1 MSVKVI
7 FLGTSGS
14 VPTTKRGMPSLVVQ
28 REGELLMFDCGEGT
42 QRQMIKAGLGFGRP
56 MKIFIS
62 HMHSDHIL
70 GLPGLLQTMSMMG
83 RVKPLQIYGP
93 QALEDFLEHVI
104 ETIIGELNY
113 PLEIY
118 STSEGETCRGSDY
131 SIQAVETDHSIQN
144 FSYAIVEYPRPGKF
158 YREKALA
165 LGVPE
170 GPLWK
175 MLQKGKTI
183 TLEDGRVI
191 TPEDV
196 LGPPRRGL
204 KIVYSGDTRPSMK
217 LVKLAANADLLIHEA
232 TFDEELKDKARIEG
246 HSTIVD
252 AAEIAKLANVSKL
265 VVTHISARY
274 SETEPL
280 LEQARK
286 IFSNTIIAEDF
297 MEIVIQRPK

>member
-1 MSVKVI
+1 LSVRVI

-42 QRQMIKAGLGFGRP
+42 QRQMIKAGLGFGRQ

-93 QALEDFLEHVI
+93 QALKDFLEHVI
-104 ETIIGELNY
+104 EMVVGELNY

-118 STSEGETCRGSDY
+118 STSEGEVCRSSDY
-131 SIQAVETDHSIQN
+131 TIQAVETDHSIQN
-144 FSYAIVEYPRPGKF
+144 FSYAIVEHPRPGKF

-165 LGVPE
+165 LGIPE

-175 MLQKGKTI
+175 MLQKGRPI
-183 TLEDGRVI
+183 TLGDGRVI

-280 LEQARK
+280 LEHARK
-286 IFSNTIIAEDF
+286 IFSNTVIAEDF
-297 MEIVIQRPK
+297 MEIVIQRPE

>member
-1 MSVKVI
+1 
-7 FLGTSGS
+7 
-14 VPTTKRGMPSLVVQ
+14 
-28 REGELLMFDCGEGT
+28 
-42 QRQMIKAGLGFGRP
+42 
-56 MKIFIS
+56 
-62 HMHSDHIL
+62 
-70 GLPGLLQTMSMMG
+70 MMG

-175 MLQKGKTI
+175 MLQKGKPV
-183 TLEDGRVI
+183 TLEDGRVV

>member
-1 MSVKVI
+1 LSVRVI

-14 VPTTKRGMPSLVVQ
+14 VPTVKRGMPSLVVQ

-56 MKIFIS
+56 MKVFIS

-70 GLPGLLQTMSMMG
+70 GLPGLLQTMSIMG

-93 QALEDFLEHVI
+93 QKLKEFLEHVI
-104 ETIIGELNY
+104 ETVVVGLNY
-113 PLEIY
+113 PLEVY
-118 STSEGETCRGSDY
+118 SVSEGDVCRGLDY
-131 SIQAVETDHSIQN
+131 SVQAVETDHSVQN
-144 FSYAIVEYPRPGKF
+144 FSYSIVEDPRPGRF

-165 LGVPE
+165 LGIPE

-175 MLQKGKTI
+175 KLQRGLSV
-183 TLEDGRVI
+183 TLDDGRVI
-191 TPEDV
+191 TPESV

-232 TFDEELKDKARIEG
+232 TFDGELKDKARLEG
-246 HSTIVD
+246 HSTVVE
-252 AAEIAKLANVSKL
+252 AAEVARLANVSKL
-265 VVTHISARY
+265 ALTHISARY
-274 SETEPL
+274 SETTLL

-286 IFSNTIIAEDF
+286 VFSNTVIAEDL
-297 MEIVIQRPK
+297 MEIVVQRPK

>member
-1 MSVKVI
+1 MSVRVI
-7 FLGTSGS
+7 FLGTAGS

-56 MKIFIS
+56 MRIFIS

-83 RVKPLQIYGP
+83 RVKPLYVYGP
-93 QALEDFLEHVI
+93 QMLKDFLEHVI
-104 ETIIGELNY
+104 EIAVGRLNY
-113 PLEIY
+113 PLEVY
-118 STSEGETCRGSDY
+118 EVVEGEVCRGLDY
-131 SIQAVETDHSIQN
+131 SVHAVETDHTVQN
-144 FSYAIVEYPRPGKF
+144 FSYCILEDPRPGKF

-165 LGVPE
+165 LGIPE

-175 MLQKGKTI
+175 KLQKGQTI
-183 TLEDGRVI
+183 VLPDGRII

-217 LVKLAANADLLIHEA
+217 LVKFAANADLLIHEA
-232 TFDEELKDKARIEG
+232 TFDDELKDKAKLEG
-246 HSTIVD
+246 HSTIVE
-252 AAEIAKLANVSKL
+252 AAEVAKLANVSRL
-265 VVTHISARY
+265 IVTHISARY
-274 SETEPL
+274 SETNLL
-280 LEQARK
+280 LEQAK
-286 IFSNTIIAEDF
+286 KVFSNTIIAEDF
-297 MEIVIQRPK
+297 MEIVVPRPK

>member
-1 MSVKVI
+1 MSVRVV

-14 VPTTKRGMPSLVVQ
+14 IPTTRRGMPSLVVQ

-70 GLPGLLQTMSMMG
+70 GLPGLLQTMSMMD

-93 QALEDFLEHVI
+93 QTLKDFLERVI
-104 ETIIGELNY
+104 EIVVGELNY
-113 PLEIY
+113 PLEVY
-118 STSEGETCRGSDY
+118 SVLEGEVCRGLDY
-131 SIQAVETDHSIQN
+131 SVQAVETDHTVQN
-144 FSYAIVEYPRPGKF
+144 FSYSIVEDPRPGRF
-158 YREKALA
+158 YREKALS
-165 LGVPE
+165 LGIPE

-175 MLQKGKTI
+175 KLQRGQSI
-183 TLEDGRVI
+183 TLDDGRVI
-191 TPEDV
+191 APESV

-232 TFDEELKDKARIEG
+232 TFDGEFKDKARVEG
-246 HSTIVD
+246 HSTVVD

-274 SETEPL
+274 SETTLL

-286 IFSNTIIAEDF
+286 IFDNTVIAEDF